1 MQHIVPMNQ
10 LIPLIEH
17 DGKTAVNLRD
27 LHTYLEVKKRFTDW
41 AQQMFDYGFTEGQD
55 YVEVFPKNGIN
66 PETGLDGAAAARAA
80 LGGRPQRNW
89 AVTLDTAKEIAMIQR
104 TDKGKQAR
112 QYFIEVEKR
121 ARQVDV
127 PQSLPEA
134 LRRYA
139 DEVESHQQT
148 RQELET
154 VKPLAEAWDTLAG
167 AKGDYSVAEAAQVL
181 SRDERITIGRNR
193 LFEFMGELGWL
204 YRHGKRRSWHAYQPQ
219 VENGRIVLKMSP
231 AFQNAKTGELERP
244 APTIRLTAKG
254 VEALRTKL
262 LEAVA
267 A

>member
-1 MQHIVPMNQ
+1 MSNHIVPNDQ
-10 LIPLIEH
+10 LIPIIEH

-27 LHTYLEVKKRFTDW
+27 LHEFLEVKRAFTHW
-41 AQQMFDYGFTEGQD
+41 ANDMFEYGFAEGQD
-55 YVEVFPKNGIN
+55 YVEVSLVKKDKQ
-66 PETGLDGAAAARAA
+66 TR
-80 LGGRPQRNW
+80 GGHNRRDW

-139 DEVESHQQT
+139 DEVELHQQT
-148 RQELET
+148 KQELEAA
-154 VKPLAEAWDTLAG
+154 KPLAEAWDTLAG

-181 SRDERITIGRNR
+181 SRDDRITIGRNR
-193 LFEFMGELGWL
+193 LFEFMGHIGWL
-204 YRHGKRRSWHAYQPQ
+204 YRGKPRNSWHAYQDQ
-219 VENGRIVLKMSP
+219 VDNGRLVRRMSS
-231 AFQNAKTGELERP
+231 AFQNQKTGELELP
-244 APTIRLTAKG
+244 APTIRITAKG
-254 VEALRTKL
+254 VEALRTRL
-262 LEAVA
+262 LEEVA

>member
-1 MQHIVPMNQ
+1 MNNNSVSMNQ
-10 LIPLIEH
+10 LIPIIEH

-27 LHTYLEVKKRFTDW
+27 LHNYLEVTTRFNDW
-41 AQQMFDYGFTEGQD
+41 AYRMFDYGFTEGQD
-55 YVEVFPKNGIN
+55 YVEVSLLKN
-66 PETGLDGAAAARAA
+66 EQQTR
-80 LGGRPQRNW
+80 GGHNRRDW

-148 RQELET
+148 KQELEAA
-154 VKPLAEAWDTLAG
+154 KPLAEAWGTLAG

-181 SRDERITIGRNR
+181 SRDEKISIGRNR
-193 LFEFMGELGWL
+193 LFEFMGQIGWL
-204 YRHGKRRSWHAYQPQ
+204 YRGNPRNSWHAYQDQ
-219 VENGRIVLKMSP
+219 VDNGRLVRRMSS
-231 AFQNAKTGELERP
+231 AFQNQKTGELELP
-244 APTIRLTAKG
+244 VPTIRITAKG
-254 VEALRTKL
+254 VEALRTRL
-262 LEAVA
+262 LEEEAG
-267 A
+267 

>member
-10 LIPLIEH
+10 LIPIIEH

-27 LHTYLEVKKRFTDW
+27 LHAYLEVKRAFTHW
-41 AQQMFDYGFTEGQD
+41 ANDMFEYGFTEGQD
-55 YVEVFPKNGIN
+55 YVEVSLVRNDKQ
-66 PETGLDGAAAARAA
+66 TR
-80 LGGRPQRNW
+80 GGHNRRDW
-89 AVTLDTAKEIAMIQR
+89 AVQIDTAKEIAMIQR

-121 ARQVDV
+121 ARRVDV

-148 RQELET
+148 KQELEAA
-154 VKPLAEAWDTLAG
+154 KPLAEAWDTLAG

>member
-10 LIPLIEH
+10 LIPIIEH

-27 LHTYLEVKKRFTDW
+27 LHAYLEVKRAFTHW
-41 AQQMFDYGFTEGQD
+41 ANDMFEYGFTEGQD
-55 YVEVFPKNGIN
+55 YVEVS
-66 PETGLDGAAAARAA
+66 LV
-80 LGGRPQRNW
+80 RN
-89 AVTLDTAKEIAMIQR
+89 
-104 TDKGKQAR
+104 DK
-112 QYFIEVEKR
+112 
-121 ARQVDV
+121 
-127 PQSLPEA
+127 
-134 LRRYA
+134 
-139 DEVESHQQT
+139 QT
-148 RQELET
+148 R
-154 VKPLAEAWDTLAG
+154 G
-167 AKGDYSVAEAAQVL
+167 
-181 SRDERITIGRNR
+181 GRNR